1 MTDRLKPMTKAWYAR
16 QRRHRHNGFSG
27 SARMME
33 MQLQA
38 MLDSDSTSERTKFYA
53 RTILDYVGPL
63 KTSLK
68 QRIDSS

>member
-1 MTDRLKPMTKAWYAR
+1 MTDRLKPMSETWHDR

-38 MLDSDSTSERTKFYA
+38 MLDSDSTSKKTKQIAAQMKLF
-53 RTILDYVGPL
+53 ISSLKESL
-63 KTSLK
+63 KT
-68 QRIDSS
+68 RIDP